1 MSDSGKYS
9 AQWLGN
15 GQVAFAAMLSAIAT
29 AQRSVRLEMYICA
42 DCDLTRRFRSILL
55 EARARG
61 VKVSVM
67 IDAFGSHELSDD
79 FWRPLVEQGGLFKRF
94 NPMGLHRI
102 ACRNHRKLMV
112 CDDQVAFLGGFN
124 LATEYDGDG
133 ITKGWRDL
141 GLQISG
147 RIAMELSESFDQLFE
162 KAHARQPFWQRLRV
176 HGAESITSGAQ
187 WKLLLNTPN
196 FRRRMFK
203 QTLGKDLEKAKSVRI
218 ISPYFLPTRKIR
230 KSLIQ
235 LARDGRR
242 VQLILAG
249 KSDVRL
255 AQLASQRIYGIFLRA
270 GVEIYE
276 YQPQILHSKL
286 VILDEIAYAGSSN
299 LDLRSLNFNYE
310 LMVRTSDPA
319 LVRGAEFLFEDDLK
333 RCRRV
338 TWPAWKEVRGWWTK
352 LREHL
357 AYFLLARLDP
367 FIVHWQLKILR

>member
-1 MSDSGKYS
+1 
-9 AQWLGN
+9 
-15 GQVAFAAMLSAIAT
+15 
-29 AQRSVRLEMYICA
+29 
-42 DCDLTRRFRSILL
+42 
-55 EARARG
+55 
-61 VKVSVM
+61 
-67 IDAFGSHELSDD
+67 
-79 FWRPLVEQGGLFKRF
+79 
-94 NPMGLHRI
+94 
-102 ACRNHRKLMV
+102 MV